1 MMEFKTLI
9 KGMYEMK
16 LKKVVFNEQGFR
28 NLRNLTIDVAPRIT
42 IIAGHNGIGKSTILG
57 LIANGTEHKGYKT
70 LLEKKF
76 RADFSEIF
84 YLDYE
89 GDFNSRDSGASTAN
103 LVYEVKGTEII
114 KLCTVTAGHKEIINR
129 KQYKPFMAKVD
140 ADSLTSLQ
148 SAELTSRHTKFPN
161 ENFFYTYRIRLIPRT
176 QEPRLIPIDIVD
188 EYNIS
193 DAGKIELPTI
203 YLGMSRINPIGEFD
217 QTTITHKK
225 TQSHSEV
232 SDYIHRF
239 FNAVIPFKIKEDTSL
254 YVHTFGKSNK
264 QSLVPEL
271 THSSLAMSLGQ
282 DSLSSIATS
291 FASFKNLKDQMGKD
305 YKGGVLV
312 IDEIEAGFHPKAQLK
327 LMQVI
332 QKEARDLNL
341 QIILTSHSLT
351 IMKFLFDS
359 ISDRNPDPKDEIV
372 YLMDTLLPRAM
383 KNPTYSKIKKDMLL
397 ELTPSSNSDMP
408 PKVKVYFEDN
418 EAKYF
423 FEKILDSKSISNTSF
438 EFGVGFDSISLEIG
452 CEILIKLAKADGYF
466 KSAVLI
472 ADNDVASKESNKK
485 VIENYANFCVLPPSK
500 DLLSSAPSHYRNP
513 EMLIYHF
520 IEARLNNPRD
530 HHDFWLISD
539 TYTTDYVRENIM
551 NKTSSDQKNRVAMK
565 SWFNTNLYY
574 FDAINIIDLWCKEN
588 SELVDSFIEELS
600 FSIDAASRN
609 KNIAN

>member
-1 MMEFKTLI
+1 
-9 KGMYEMK
+9 MK
-16 LKKVVFNEQGFR
+16 LKKVIFNEQGFR
-28 NLRNLTIDVAPRIT
+28 NLRNLTIDIAPRIT
-42 IIAGHNGIGKSTILG
+42 VIAGHNGIGKSTILG
-57 LIANGTEHKGYKT
+57 LIANGTEHKNYKT

-89 GDFNSRDSGASTAN
+89 GDFNSRESGASTSN
-103 LVYEVKGTEII
+103 LIYEAKGTEII
-114 KLCTVTAGHKEIINR
+114 KVCTVTAGHKEIINR

-140 ADSLTSLQ
+140 VTSLTSLQ
-148 SAELTSRHTKFPN
+148 SVELTSRHIKHPN

-176 QEPRLIPIDIVD
+176 QDPRLLPTDVVD

-193 DAGKIELPTI
+193 DSGKIELPTI

-217 QTTITHKK
+217 QTIITHKK

-232 SDYIHRF
+232 LDYIHSF
-239 FNAVIPFKIKEDTSL
+239 FNDVIPFKVKEDASL

-291 FASFKNLKDQMGKD
+291 FASFKYLKNQMGED
-305 YKGGVLV
+305 YKGGILV

-332 QKEARDLNL
+332 QREARALNL
-341 QIILTSHSLT
+341 QVVVTSHSLT

-383 KNPTYSKIKKDMLL
+383 KDPTYSKIKKDMLL
-397 ELTPSSNSDMP
+397 ELRPNSNLDMP
-408 PKVKVYFEDN
+408 PKVKIYFEDN

-423 FEKILDSKSISNTSF
+423 FEKILDSEGINNRSF
-438 EFGVGFDSISLEIG
+438 KFGVDFETISLEIG
-452 CEILIKLAKADGYF
+452 CEILVKLAKADGYF

-472 ADNDVASKESNKK
+472 ADNDVASKGSNKK
-485 VIENYANFCVLPPSK
+485 IIEKHANFCILPPSK
-500 DLLSSAPSHYRNP
+500 DLPSNAPSHYRNP

-520 IEARLNNPRD
+520 IKAKLDNPRD
-530 HHDFWLISD
+530 HHDFWLTSD
-539 TYTTDYVRENIM
+539 TYTTDYVREYIV
-551 NKTSSDQKNRVAMK
+551 NKTLSDQKNRVTMK

-574 FDAINIIDLWCKEN
+574 FNAINIIDLWCKEN
-588 SELVDSFIEELS
+588 SELVDCFIGELS
-600 FSIDAASRN
+600 VSIDAAARN
-609 KNIAN
+609 RDMAN